1 VKSIQ
6 VTKNRYKKTEP
17 LINAPDMSNNVLKE
31 ITNFKLSDEY
41 RAVIHD
47 LIPGGAHTYSKGD
60 DQFPVLSPAA
70 ITHGKGSKVWD
81 LDGNEY
87 IECLGGLASISLG
100 HAYEPV
106 VERVVEELKRGN
118 NFSRPSII
126 EREVAERFLANVKGH
141 DMIKFA
147 KNGSVVTTAAVKLA
161 RAYTGRK
168 LVARPIDHPF
178 YSYDDWFIGSTDV
191 KSGIPNDIS
200 ALTVTYKS
208 DDMQSLIDLFAQYP
222 NEIAC
227 VISEPEK
234 FNVLPENYLSDA
246 IELAHKHGTLWIMD
260 EMITGYKT
268 AYPGSMSKYKVV
280 PDMTTWGKG
289 IANGFSFCCLT
300 GKKEILELGGIRKEG
315 SEKLFLIST
324 THGGETCSIA
334 AAIATMDVFEKNDVV
349 SYNQNLGQRFI
360 EGSRAIIATHG
371 LAQHIRN
378 MQFNWHASLGYFDQE
393 GNNSFGLRTL
403 FHQELIKR
411 GVLFQGIFCPHFSHT
426 LSDVEYVLHAMDE
439 ACVVFKKGLEDGYGK
454 YLSGSPIK
462 PVFRKYI

>member
-1 VKSIQ
+1 M
-6 VTKNRYKKTEP
+6 T
-17 LINAPDMSNNVLKE
+17 
-31 ITNFKLSDEY
+31 TNFTKSNEY
-41 RAVIHD
+41 RKKIHD

-60 DQFPVLSPAA
+60 DQFPILSPAS
-70 ITHGKGSKVWD
+70 ITHGKGSHVWD
-81 LDGNEY
+81 EDGNEY

-106 VERVVEELKRGN
+106 IERVAEELKKGN
-118 NFSRPSII
+118 NFSRPSVL
-126 EREVAERFLANVKGH
+126 EREIAEKFLAMVGTH

-168 LVARPIDHPF
+168 LVARPAEHPF

-191 KSGIPNDIS
+191 KSGIPSDIS
-200 ALTVTYKS
+200 HLTVTFQA
-208 DDMQSLIDLFAQYP
+208 DNLDSLKELFNKFP
-222 NEIAC
+222 NQIAC

-234 FNVLPENYLSDA
+234 MNVLEQDFLKNA
-246 IELAHKHGTLWIMD
+246 IELAHQNGALWIMD

-268 AYPGSMSKYKVV
+268 DFPGSMKKYNVV

-300 GKKEILELGGIRKEG
+300 GTKEVMELGGIRNIGK
-315 SEKLFLIST
+315 EKLFLIST

-334 AAIATMDVFEKNDVV
+334 AALATMEEFQKHNVI
-349 SYNQNLGQRFI
+349 SQNQSLGQKFI
-360 EGSRAIIATHG
+360 DGSKKVFANHG
-371 LAQHIRN
+371 LSNSIKN
-378 MQFNWHASLGYFDQE
+378 LQFNWHASLGYFDNE

-403 FHQELIKR
+403 FHQELIKH

-426 LSDVEYVLHAMDE
+426 EKDLEHILNAMDE
-439 ACVVFKKGLEDGYGK
+439 ACLVYKKGLEEGYEK
-454 YLSGSPIK
+454 YLIGEPIK

>member
-1 VKSIQ
+1 MSERS
-6 VTKNRYKKTEP
+6 KNR
-17 LINAPDMSNNVLKE
+17 ISN
-31 ITNFKLSDEY
+31 FQLSDEY
-41 RAVIHD
+41 RKSIHN

-60 DQFPVLSPAA
+60 DQFPILSPAA
-70 ITHGKGSKVWD
+70 ITHGKGCRVWD

-106 VERVVEELKRGN
+106 VERVTEELKKGN

-126 EREVAERFLANVKGH
+126 EREVAERFLANVPGH

-191 KSGIPNDIS
+191 KSGIPSDIS
-200 ALTVTYKS
+200 ALTVTYTS
-208 DDMQSLIDLFAQYP
+208 DNPQSLIDLFNQYP
-222 NEIAC
+222 HEIAC

-246 IELAHKHGTLWIMD
+246 IDLAHKHGALWIMD

-268 AYPGSMSKYKVV
+268 AYPGSMTKYNVV

-300 GKKEILELGGIRKEG
+300 GKKEILELGGIRKTG
-315 SEKLFLIST
+315 SEKLFLVST

-334 AAIATMDVFEKNDVV
+334 AAIATMDEFEKQPVIEH
-349 SYNQNLGQRFI
+349 NQRMGQRFI
-360 EGSRAIIATHG
+360 DGSKTIISKHG
-371 LAQHIRN
+371 LSNNIRN
-378 MQFNWHASLGYFDQE
+378 MQFNWHASLGYFDAD

-403 FHQELIKR
+403 FHQELIAR

-426 LSDVEYVLHAMDE
+426 ESDVDYVLQAIDE
-439 ACVVFKKGLEDGYGK
+439 SCELFKKGLEDGYQH
-454 YLSGSPIK
+454 YLVGEPIK

>member
-1 VKSIQ
+1 MKSIQ

-208 DDMQSLIDLFAQYP
+208 DDMQSLIDLFVQYP

>member
-1 VKSIQ
+1 
-6 VTKNRYKKTEP
+6 
-17 LINAPDMSNNVLKE
+17 M
-31 ITNFKLSDEY
+31 ITNFTKSNEY
-41 RAVIHD
+41 RKCIHD

-60 DQFPVLSPAA
+60 DQFPILSPAS
-70 ITHGKGSKVWD
+70 ITHGKGSHVWD
-81 LDGNEY
+81 EDGNEY
-87 IECLGGLASISLG
+87 LECLGGLASISLG

-106 VERVVEELKRGN
+106 IDRVAVELKKGN

-126 EREVAERFLANVKGH
+126 EREIAEKFLAMVGTH

-168 LVARPIDHPF
+168 LVARPAEHPF

-200 ALTVTYKS
+200 NLTVTFKA
-208 DDMQSLIDLFAQYP
+208 DDLQSLQELFSKYP
-222 NEIAC
+222 NQIAC

-234 FNVLPENYLSDA
+234 MNVLAENFLRDA
-246 IELAHKHGTLWIMD
+246 IDLAHKNGALWIMD

-268 AYPGSMSKYKVV
+268 DFPGSMKKYNVV

-300 GKKEILELGGIRKEG
+300 GKKEVMELGGIRNIG
-315 SEKLFLIST
+315 AEKLFLIST
-324 THGGETCSIA
+324 THGGETSSIA
-334 AAIATMDVFEKNDVV
+334 AALATMEVFQHNKVV
-349 SYNQNLGQRFI
+349 EHNQSLGQKFI
-360 EGSRAIIATHG
+360 DGSRKIIEQHG
-371 LAQHIRN
+371 LSHSIRN
-378 MQFNWHASLGYFDQE
+378 LQFNWHASLGYFDNE

-426 LSDVEYVLHAMDE
+426 NEDVEHLLSAIDDSCSLY
-439 ACVVFKKGLEDGYGK
+439 KKGLEEGFEK
-454 YLSGSPIK
+454 YLIGEPIK

>member
-1 VKSIQ
+1 
-6 VTKNRYKKTEP
+6 
-17 LINAPDMSNNVLKE
+17 MKE
-31 ITNFKLSDEY
+31 ITNFKKSNLNRSQ
-41 RAVIHD
+41 IHD

-60 DQFPVLSPAA
+60 DQFPLLSPAS
-70 ITHGKGSKVWD
+70 ITHGKGSHVWD
-81 LDGNEY
+81 EDGNEY

-100 HAYEPV
+100 HAYQPV
-106 VERVVEELKRGN
+106 IDRVTQELIKGN

-126 EREVAERFLANVKGH
+126 EKKIAEKFLGLVKGH

-168 LVARPIDHPF
+168 LIARPAEHPF

-191 KSGIPNDIS
+191 KNGIPNDIS
-200 ALTVTYKS
+200 NLTVTFKA
-208 DDMQSLIDLFAQYP
+208 DNLESLREMFAQYP
-222 NEIAC
+222 GQIAC

-234 FNVLPENYLSDA
+234 FNALPENFLKDA
-246 IELAHKHGTLWIMD
+246 IDLAHANGAVWIMD

-268 AYPGSMSKYKVV
+268 DFPGSMKKYNVV
-280 PDMTTWGKG
+280 PDLTTWGKG

-300 GKKEILELGGIRKEG
+300 GKKEIMELGGIRNVG
-315 SEKLFLIST
+315 AEKLFLIST

-334 AAIATMDVFEKNDVV
+334 AAMATIDEFEKHDVIGH
-349 SYNQNLGQRFI
+349 NQKLGDKFI
-360 EGSRAIIATHG
+360 EGSRQVFASHG
-371 LAQHIRN
+371 LSHSIKN
-378 MQFNWHASLGYFDQE
+378 MQFNWHASLGYFDSE

-403 FHQELIKR
+403 FHQEMIKR

-426 LSDVEYVLHAMDE
+426 ESDIEHILNAADE
-439 ACVVFKKGLEDGYGK
+439 SCVVYKKGLEEGFEK
-454 YLSGSPIK
+454 YLVGEPIK

>member
-1 VKSIQ
+1 MSERS
-6 VTKNRYKKTEP
+6 KNR
-17 LINAPDMSNNVLKE
+17 ISN
-31 ITNFKLSDEY
+31 FQLSDEY
-41 RAVIHD
+41 RKSIHN

-60 DQFPVLSPAA
+60 DQFPILSPAA
-70 ITHGKGSKVWD
+70 ITHGKGCRVWD

-106 VERVVEELKRGN
+106 VERVTEELKKGN

-126 EREVAERFLANVKGH
+126 EREVAERFLANVPGH

-191 KSGIPNDIS
+191 KSGIPSDIS
-200 ALTVTYKS
+200 ALTVTYTS
-208 DDMQSLIDLFAQYP
+208 DNPQSLIDLFNQYP
-222 NEIAC
+222 HEIAC

-246 IELAHKHGTLWIMD
+246 IALAHKHGALWIMD

-268 AYPGSMSKYKVV
+268 AYPGSMTKYNVV

-300 GKKEILELGGIRKEG
+300 GKKEILELGGIRKTG
-315 SEKLFLIST
+315 SEKLFLVST

-334 AAIATMDVFEKNDVV
+334 AAIATMDEFEKQPVIEH
-349 SYNQNLGQRFI
+349 NQRMGQRFI
-360 EGSRAIIATHG
+360 DGSKTIISKHG
-371 LAQHIRN
+371 LSNNIRN
-378 MQFNWHASLGYFDQE
+378 MQFNWHASLGYFDAD

-403 FHQELIKR
+403 FHQELIAR
-411 GVLFQGIFCPHFSHT
+411 GVLFQGIFCPHYSHKE
-426 LSDVEYVLHAMDE
+426 SDVDYVLQAIDE
-439 ACVVFKKGLEDGYGK
+439 SCELFKKGLEDGYQH
-454 YLSGSPIK
+454 YLVGEPIK

>member
-1 VKSIQ
+1 
-6 VTKNRYKKTEP
+6 
-17 LINAPDMSNNVLKE
+17 MSNNVLKE

>member
-1 VKSIQ
+1 M
-6 VTKNRYKKTEP
+6 KT
-17 LINAPDMSNNVLKE
+17 
-31 ITNFKLSDEY
+31 ITNFTKSNEY
-41 RAVIHD
+41 RSRIHD

-60 DQFPVLSPAA
+60 DQFPALSPAS
-70 ITHGKGSKVWD
+70 ITHGKGSRVWD
-81 LDGNEY
+81 EDGNEY

-106 VERVVEELKRGN
+106 IDRVALELKRGN
-118 NFSRPSII
+118 NFSRPSVL
-126 EREVAERFLANVKGH
+126 EREIAEKFLTMVGTH

-161 RAYTGRK
+161 RAHTGRK

-191 KSGIPNDIS
+191 KSGIPAEYS
-200 ALTVTYKS
+200 SLTVTYKS
-208 DDMQSLIDLFAQYP
+208 DDMASLIALFNQYP
-222 NEIAC
+222 DQIAC

-234 FNVLPENYLSDA
+234 MNVLPENYLRDA
-246 IELAHKHGTLWIMD
+246 IDLAHRHGALWIMD

-268 AYPGSMSKYKVV
+268 DFPGSMKKYNVV

-300 GKKEILELGGIRKEG
+300 GKKEVMELGGIRRKGE
-315 SEKLFLIST
+315 EKLFLIST

-334 AAIATMDVFEKNDVV
+334 AALATMEEFQTQPVLAH
-349 SYNQNLGQRFI
+349 NQAIGQLFI
-360 EGSRAIIATHG
+360 DGAREIITGHD
-371 LAQHIRN
+371 LQHSIKQ
-378 MQFNWHASLGYFDQE
+378 MQFNWHASLGYFDAE

-411 GVLFQGIFCPHFSHT
+411 GILFQGIFCPHYSHT
-426 LSDVEYVLHAMDE
+426 EQDIKEIHAAMDE
-439 ACVVFKKGLEDGYGK
+439 ACKVYKKGLYEGYEK
-454 YLSGSPIK
+454 YLIGEAIK
-462 PVFRKYI
+462 PVFRKTI